1 MNTIITTTI
10 DIDDI
15 THNFMYDQ
23 MVREMLN
30 PAFTAQRE
38 YEMELQR
45 LLHLRDLR
53 DLAASAPEE
62 TEETDTNNPYV
73 FEL

>member
-1 MNTIITTTI
+1 MNTITI
-10 DIDDI
+10 SIDDI

-23 MVREMLN
+23 MVRELLN
-30 PAFTAQRE
+30 PTFTAQRE
-38 YEMELQR
+38 FEMELER

-53 DLAASAPEE
+53 DLVTTSPDE
-62 TEETDTNNPYV
+62 EETDDHNDYV

>member
-1 MNTIITTTI
+1 MDTISIS
-10 DIDDI
+10 IDDI

-23 MVREMLN
+23 MVRELLD
-30 PAFTAQRE
+30 PTFTAQRE
-38 YEMELQR
+38 FEMELER

-53 DLAASAPEE
+53 DLAMSAPDEAEE
-62 TEETDTNNPYV
+62 KDDYV